1 MTPPTL
7 TSSSPKEPAD
17 PVATQPFRAHA
28 RASATAPPDVSH
40 GSPSSTAVDE
50 VEELE
55 VQQVVDLVNRG
66 RESGELTLRDL
77 RETLVSADLG
87 SELLPAL
94 VRRLADAKVDIVED
108 ERDPRPAGPADSGS
122 GTGDLVRLYLRE
134 IGKVPLLN
142 AEQEVDLSK
151 RVEAGLFAE
160 HKLANGGEMTPSLRR
175 DLNALVRDG
184 RAAKQQLISAN
195 LRLVVSVAKKYT
207 GRGMTLL
214 DLVQEGNLGLIRAV
228 EKFDY
233 AKGYKFST
241 YATWWIRQAIGRAM
255 ADQARTIRIPVHLVE
270 QLNRLTRQ
278 QRQLVTSLG
287 REPTDEELAEALDIS
302 VEQVA
307 DLRRI
312 SQDTV
317 SLETASATT
326 ASRCSVTSSRTPT
339 RSSRRTLRRSVRCR
353 TSSTACCTRCPSASV
368 RSSGCATAWSTAAST
383 RSPRSVPASAS
394 PVSGSAR
401 SRRRPFASCAPVP
414 PRVACAS
421 TWTDSSLSARAQLP
435 VDVPRCPAQRGT
447 SLYRR
452 VARIRRGGI
461 RRGATVSRRCDDAG
475 VPGLAGPGATSN
487 LRCHCLASL

>member
-1 MTPPTL
+1 L
-7 TSSSPKEPAD
+7 TSSSATPPATRSRRSRS
-17 PVATQPFRAHA
+17 AGAHA
-28 RASATAPPDVSH
+28 RGAAAAAPAPVASS
-40 GSPSSTAVDE
+40 SSTAVDE

-77 RETLVSADLG
+77 REALVSADLG
-87 SELLPAL
+87 TELLPAL

-108 ERDPRPAGPADSGS
+108 ERDPRPPGPADSGS

-175 DLNALVRDG
+175 DFSALVRDG

-287 REPTDEELAEALDIS
+287 REPTDDELAEALDIS

-317 SLETASATT
+317 SLETAVGDDGESVLGDFIEDADAVVPSDAAAFGAMQDELHGVLHSLPEREREVIRLRYGLVDGRQHTLAEVGSRLGLTRERIRQIEKETLRELRSGTT
-326 ASRCSVTSSRTPT
+326 
-339 RSSRRTLRRSVRCR
+339 SRRLREYL
-353 TSSTACCTRCPSASV
+353 
-368 RSSGCATAWSTAAST
+368 
-383 RSPRSVPASAS
+383 
-394 PVSGSAR
+394 
-401 SRRRPFASCAPVP
+401 
-414 PRVACAS
+414 
-421 TWTDSSLSARAQLP
+421 D
-435 VDVPRCPAQRGT
+435 
-447 SLYRR
+447 
-452 VARIRRGGI
+452 
-461 RRGATVSRRCDDAG
+461 
-475 VPGLAGPGATSN
+475 
-487 LRCHCLASL
+487 

>member
-1 MTPPTL
+1 VFVIATCPELSEKSRHVTPPTL
-7 TSSSPKEPAD
+7 TSSSPNPPATRTRRTR
-17 PVATQPFRAHA
+17 AAAAHA
-28 RASATAPPDVSH
+28 RGTAATPAPAA
-40 GSPSSTAVDE
+40 GSSSSTAVDE

-77 RETLVSADLG
+77 RETLDKADLG

-151 RVEAGLFAE
+151 RVEAGLFAQ

-175 DLNALVRDG
+175 DFNALVRDG
-184 RAAKQQLISAN
+184 HAAKQQLISAN

-317 SLETASATT
+317 SLETAVGDDGESVLGDFIEDADAVVPSDAAAFGAMQDELHGVLHSLPEREREVIRLRYGLVDGRQHTLAEVGSRLGLTRERIRQIEKETLRELRSGTT
-326 ASRCSVTSSRTPT
+326 
-339 RSSRRTLRRSVRCR
+339 SRRLREYL
-353 TSSTACCTRCPSASV
+353 
-368 RSSGCATAWSTAAST
+368 
-383 RSPRSVPASAS
+383 
-394 PVSGSAR
+394 
-401 SRRRPFASCAPVP
+401 
-414 PRVACAS
+414 
-421 TWTDSSLSARAQLP
+421 D
-435 VDVPRCPAQRGT
+435 
-447 SLYRR
+447 
-452 VARIRRGGI
+452 
-461 RRGATVSRRCDDAG
+461 
-475 VPGLAGPGATSN
+475 
-487 LRCHCLASL
+487 

>member
-1 MTPPTL
+1 VTPPTL
-7 TSSSPKEPAD
+7 TSSSPNPPATKTRRR
-17 PVATQPFRAHA
+17 PAAHA
-28 RASATAPPDVSH
+28 RAAGAPAVATTAPS
-40 GSPSSTAVDE
+40 GSSTAVDE

-175 DLNALVRDG
+175 DFNALVRDG

-317 SLETASATT
+317 SLETAVGDDGESVLGDFIEDADAVVPSDAAAFGAMQDELHGVLHSLPEREREVIRLRYGLVDGRQHTL
-326 ASRCSVTSSRTPT
+326 AEVGSRLGLT
-339 RSSRRTLRRSVRCR
+339 RERIRQIEKETLRELRSGSTSRRLREYL
-353 TSSTACCTRCPSASV
+353 
-368 RSSGCATAWSTAAST
+368 
-383 RSPRSVPASAS
+383 
-394 PVSGSAR
+394 
-401 SRRRPFASCAPVP
+401 
-414 PRVACAS
+414 
-421 TWTDSSLSARAQLP
+421 D
-435 VDVPRCPAQRGT
+435 
-447 SLYRR
+447 
-452 VARIRRGGI
+452 
-461 RRGATVSRRCDDAG
+461 
-475 VPGLAGPGATSN
+475 
-487 LRCHCLASL
+487 

>member
-1 MTPPTL
+1 MTAPALAPTESSGTPPRRR
-7 TSSSPKEPAD
+7 SRAAK
-17 PVATQPFRAHA
+17 PVART
-28 RASATAPPDVSH
+28 ASPVGPAPTDAAATDTAPGTATNTAPAA
-40 GSPSSTAVDE
+40 TAVDE
-50 VEELE
+50 VDELD
-55 VQQVVDLVNRG
+55 VPQVSELVTRG
-66 RESGELTLRDL
+66 REAGELSLAEV
-77 RETLVSADLG
+77 REVLTAADLG
-87 SELLPAL
+87 VELLPL
-94 VRRLADAKVDIVED
+94 LIRRLGDAKVDVVEED
-108 ERDPRPAGPADSGS
+108 DRTARPGTTSDS

-151 RVEAGLFAE
+151 RVEAGLFAT
-160 HKLANGGEMTPSLRR
+160 HKLAHGGEMKPALRR

-278 QRQLVTSLG
+278 QRGLVTTLG
-287 REPTDEELAEALDIS
+287 REPTDEELAEALDIT
-302 VEQVA
+302 VEQVI

-317 SLETASATT
+317 SLETAVGDDGESVLGDFIEDSDAIVPADAAAYGAMQDELQGVLGSLPEREREVIRLRYGLVDGRQHTL
-326 ASRCSVTSSRTPT
+326 AEVGSRLGLT
-339 RSSRRTLRRSVRCR
+339 RERIRQIEKETLRELRS
-353 TSSTACCTRCPSASV
+353 
-368 RSSGCATAWSTAAST
+368 GH
-383 RSPRSVPASAS
+383 
-394 PVSGSAR
+394 SAR
-401 SRRRPFASCAPVP
+401 R
-414 PRVACAS
+414 
-421 TWTDSSLSARAQLP
+421 
-435 VDVPRCPAQRGT
+435 
-447 SLYRR
+447 
-452 VARIRRGGI
+452 
-461 RRGATVSRRCDDAG
+461 
-475 VPGLAGPGATSN
+475 
-487 LRCHCLASL
+487 LREYLD

>member
-7 TSSSPKEPAD
+7 TSSSPNPPATKTRRRS
-17 PVATQPFRAHA
+17 AAAHA
-28 RASATAPPDVSH
+28 RGTAAAVPTGTSA
-40 GSPSSTAVDE
+40 GSSSSTAVDE

-77 RETLVSADLG
+77 RETLDKADLG

-175 DLNALVRDG
+175 DFNALVRDG

-317 SLETASATT
+317 SLETAVGDDGESVLGDFIEDADAVVPSDAAAFGAMQDELHGVLHSLPEREREVIRLRYGLVDGRQHTL
-326 ASRCSVTSSRTPT
+326 AEVGSRLGLT
-339 RSSRRTLRRSVRCR
+339 RERIRQIEKETLRELRSGSTSRRLREYL
-353 TSSTACCTRCPSASV
+353 
-368 RSSGCATAWSTAAST
+368 
-383 RSPRSVPASAS
+383 
-394 PVSGSAR
+394 
-401 SRRRPFASCAPVP
+401 
-414 PRVACAS
+414 
-421 TWTDSSLSARAQLP
+421 D
-435 VDVPRCPAQRGT
+435 
-447 SLYRR
+447 
-452 VARIRRGGI
+452 
-461 RRGATVSRRCDDAG
+461 
-475 VPGLAGPGATSN
+475 
-487 LRCHCLASL
+487 